1 MQSNIRIIELLRFL
15 YQQTDEA
22 HAVTVS
28 EMIEYLKSKGIPSV
42 RQTVYTD
49 LEALDSAGIDIVQIK
64 STQNRYFIGS
74 RIFEYPELKMLVDA
88 VASSKVISAKKSQAL
103 IQKLGQLTSIQQAEQ
118 LQRLASLSSRVKP
131 HNEKVYYIIDSIQT
145 AILDQHQISFQYY
158 EYTPEKKKI
167 LKHDGYRYIL
177 DPYALEWKNDH
188 YYLIGYSHKH
198 KGIAHFR
205 VDRLTSVEP
214 LDSKFQPMP
223 DFDVAAYT
231 NKMVDMF
238 AAEHAEQV
246 KLLCSNELMRVI
258 IDHYGEDI
266 EISPYDDTHFTVI
279 IEVNPSGT
287 FYGWVFKFM
296 GKIRILSPQSCVDK
310 MQDIACTFI

>member
-177 DPYALEWKNDH
+177 DH

-310 MQDIACTFI
+310 MQDIARTFI